1 LEQDSRG
8 ILITTIFKF
17 KDIEIDDSNP
27 NGLNNRDNII
37 VLVDEA
43 HRTQEG
49 GLGEKMRWALPNAHF
64 YGLTGTPISGIDRN
78 TFKLF
83 GAEEDPGRYMS
94 RYSYKQSI
102 RDGATNPVKFEPRL
116 AELRVDRD
124 AINEEFEQLATENN
138 LDEEEKA
145 ALSRRAGKLAIML
158 KSPRRMAAVSN
169 DIVEHFTSH
178 VMPKKMKAWL
188 WYTIAKPCVQ
198 MYYLLGEKLGFDAV
212 EVVMN
217 VDQAPVKADEGSKK
231 DKLNKDW
238 LKWHDELELPVK
250 QADFE
255 RWQHI
260 DAEEQVQKDLIEC
273 FKDPEHP
280 LQLIIVT
287 AKLLTGFDAPI
298 CYCMYR

>member
-1 LEQDSRG
+1 KNPTVLIVVDRRDLDSQINETFGGADVKNLIKVQSCKKLGEYIEQDSRG

-138 LDEEEKA
+138 LD
-145 ALSRRAGKLAIML
+145 
-158 KSPRRMAAVSN
+158 
-169 DIVEHFTSH
+169 
-178 VMPKKMKAWL
+178 
-188 WYTIAKPCVQ
+188 
-198 MYYLLGEKLGFDAV
+198 
-212 EVVMN
+212 
-217 VDQAPVKADEGSKK
+217 
-231 DKLNKDW
+231 
-238 LKWHDELELPVK
+238 
-250 QADFE
+250 
-255 RWQHI
+255 
-260 DAEEQVQKDLIEC
+260 
-273 FKDPEHP
+273 
-280 LQLIIVT
+280 
-287 AKLLTGFDAPI
+287 
-298 CYCMYR
+298 

>member
-1 LEQDSRG
+1 
-8 ILITTIFKF
+8 
-17 KDIEIDDSNP
+17 
-27 NGLNNRDNII
+27 
-37 VLVDEA
+37 
-43 HRTQEG
+43 
-49 GLGEKMRWALPNAHF
+49 MRWALPNAHF

-124 AINEEFEQLATENN
+124 AINEEFEQLVNENN

-178 VMPKKMKAWL
+178 VMPKKMKGMVVVYDREA
-188 WYTIAKPCVQ
+188 CVQ

-217 VDQAPVKADEGSKK
+217 VDRAPVKAEEGGKK
-231 DKLNKDW
+231 ISSTRTGSNGMTNWSYLLNK
-238 LKWHDELELPVK
+238 
-250 QADFE
+250 
-255 RWQHI
+255 
-260 DAEEQVQKDLIEC
+260 LISNAGSTSMPKSRC
-273 FKDPEHP
+273 RR
-280 LQLIIVT
+280 I
-287 AKLLTGFDAPI
+287 
-298 CYCMYR
+298 